1 MVTINQSGSSGPGLK
16 NNDIPSYGRP
26 KKTTILIVVVLIL
39 LVIFGIIF
47 LKQKFGLFGQQK
59 AGQQE
64 QKITIPKVIY
74 NLAGLVQK
82 LEENSFILEASIPQL
97 DQSGKVTQKKETRKI
112 NVTAD
117 TKFSRLTFVAQ
128 PGSTGKSP
136 LETPMTFGEIKVGD
150 YIEVI
155 ANQDIS
161 QAQDFEATQVR
172 ELPRNF

>member
-26 KKTTILIVVVLIL
+26 NKTTILIVVVLIL
-39 LVIFGIIF
+39 LLIIGIIF
-47 LKQKFGLFGQQK
+47 LKQKLGFGQQK
-59 AGQQE
+59 TGQE
-64 QKITIPKVIY
+64 NQKITVPKVIY

-97 DQSGKVTQKKETRKI
+97 DQSGKVTQRKETRKI
-112 NVTAD
+112 NVTSG

-161 QAQDFEATQVR
+161 QAQDFEASQVR
-172 ELPRNF
+172 ELPRNQ